1 MNASVFYA
9 SNKQIAM
16 FPNNTW
22 SQYRSYINPID
33 LDYISSEESIEV
45 AVKSITLDNDIH
57 ANTSLALKSTLSE
70 QTISSCGYDNIIAL
84 FSTTSENKG
93 INIFRFENPVFFPT
107 TDYRL
112 CNAVFTNLNFPK
124 LLK

>member
-9 SNKQIAM
+9 SNMQM
-16 FPNNTW
+16 VFFPDNTR
-22 SQYRSYINPID
+22 SQFRSYINPID

-84 FSTTSENKG
+84 FSTTSDVCSNE
-93 INIFRFENPVFFPT
+93 R
-107 TDYRL
+107 
-112 CNAVFTNLNFPK
+112 
-124 LLK
+124 